1 MKHQHNLT
9 PYIRSRK
16 NFLLDL
22 LHVLDPIK
30 DIHFCDAKIFHVDL

>member
-9 PYIRSRK
+9 QNIRSRN

-22 LHVLDPIK
+22 FYVLDPIK